1 MQRYY
6 TAKQVA
12 ERYGVHY
19 RTLLRWVKAGEINA
33 IRFGKAILITETEA
47 KKAEKKAKVV

>member
-1 MQRYY
+1 MRYM

-19 RTLLRWVKAGEINA
+19 RTLLRWVKEGDIKA
-33 IRFGKAILITETEA
+33 IRFGKSYLITETEA
-47 KKAEKKAKVV
+47 RKAEKKAEVV